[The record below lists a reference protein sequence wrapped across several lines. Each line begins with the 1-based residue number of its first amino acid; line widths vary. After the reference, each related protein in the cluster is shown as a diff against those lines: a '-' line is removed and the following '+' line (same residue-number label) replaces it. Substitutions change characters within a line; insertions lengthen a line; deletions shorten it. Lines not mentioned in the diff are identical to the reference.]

1 MYLLVLIQIIQLYLV
16 IGQYIQEVIVRFNTF
31 KNAYNDQHSNQ
42 IINGKT
48 PFEYSEDDD
57 ETIYYGYTVSV
68 PSENT
73 RYYYR
78 ASSTA
83 SVWGKSTY
91 SSKNTRIEP

>member
-1 MYLLVLIQIIQLYLV
+1 MVKHLL
-16 IGQYIQEVIVRFNTF
+16 N
-31 KNAYNDQHSNQ
+31 
-42 IINGKT
+42 
-48 PFEYSEDDD
+48 YSEDDD

-83 SVWGKSTY
+83 SVWGKSAYIKTQEL
-91 SSKNTRIEP
+91 NL